1 MIKKKRWKTLRML
14 LHLFWM
20 LLIFLGTLAYYSAK
34 WYIET
39 FGDIGFEAVLFTIL
53 NGAQTSADS
62 MIKAYLEEALVLSLG
77 ITLLISFALIFPS
90 RVHVYLTI
98 KDRKRLTLY
107 PFHERLVAIVAVSI
121 FAVYSIQGASIF
133 GLSDWLKM
141 KAQQTT
147 IYQDEYVFPNEE
159 NVVFEGE
166 KRNLIYIYL
175 ESMETTF
182 FSVEEGGALPYNVC
196 PELYELAK
204 VNINFSQDEGVGG
217 GLDTVAAGWT
227 AGAMTAQT
235 SGLPLKAFYAPDVD
249 LNTVGSTYPFLPG
262 ARTLCDILHENGYY
276 QVLMVGSDSSFGGRK
291 QLYLQ
296 HGADKV
302 YDLYTARE
310 DGVIPPD
317 YYVWWGFEDLFLF
330 EYAKQEILK
339 IARQKEPFAFTML
352 TVDTHH
358 VGGYVC
364 DLCQEQYVEQYENV
378 YACSSRQVYE
388 FVRWIQ
394 EQEFYEETTIIITGD
409 HTSMDWGYMDR
420 NIPVDYVRRVYNC
433 IINPAVTSENTKNR
447 EFTTMDMFPTT
458 LSAMGATIAENRLG
472 LGTDLFSGEPTLL
485 ERFGLDWWEAE
496 IEKSS
501 NYYISHFATGGE

>member
-1 MIKKKRWKTLRML
+1 MIKRKRQKTLRLL
-14 LHLFWM
+14 LHLLWI

-34 WYIET
+34 WYIGT

-62 MIKAYLEEALVLSLG
+62 LITAYLRKALVPTLG
-77 ITLLISFALIFPS
+77 ITVLISLMLIFPN
-90 RVHVYLTI
+90 RIHIYLII
-98 KDRKRLTLY
+98 KGRKRLTLF
-107 PFHERLVAIVAVSI
+107 PFREGGIAIGVILISA
-121 FAVYSIQGASIF
+121 ALLIQGASIF

-141 KAQQTT
+141 QTQQTT
-147 IYQDEYVFPNEE
+147 IYQDEYVFPSEE
-159 NVVFEGE
+159 NVVFEGR
-166 KRNLIYIYL
+166 KRNLVYIYI

-182 FSVEEGGALPYNVC
+182 FSVAEGGALPYNVC
-196 PELYELAK
+196 PELYKLAK
-204 VNINFSQDEGVGG
+204 DNINFAQNEGVGG

-235 SGLPLKAFYAPDVD
+235 SGLPLKAYYAPEVD

-262 ARTLCDILHENGYY
+262 AKTLCDILQENGYY
-276 QVLMVGSDSSFGGRK
+276 QALMVGSDSSFGGRK

-310 DGVIPPD
+310 DGVISPD
-317 YYVWWGFEDLFLF
+317 YYTWWGFEDLYLF
-330 EYAKQEILK
+330 SYAKQELLK
-339 IARQKEPFAFTML
+339 IAKQGQPFAFTML
-352 TVDTHH
+352 TADTHH

-364 DLCQEQYVEQYENV
+364 DLCQEQYAERYENV

-388 FVRWIQ
+388 FIRWIQ
-394 EQEFYEETTIIITGD
+394 AQDFYEETTIIITGD
-409 HTSMDWGYMDR
+409 HTSMDRDYMER
-420 NIPVDYVRRVYNC
+420 NVSADYVRRVYNC
-433 IINPAVTSENTKNR
+433 IINPVATSENTKNR

-458 LSAMGATIAENRLG
+458 LSAMGATIVGNRLG
-472 LGTDLFSGEPTLL
+472 LGTDLFSGAPTLL
-485 ERFGLDWWEAE
+485 ERFGLEWWETE
-496 IEKSS
+496 IEKPS